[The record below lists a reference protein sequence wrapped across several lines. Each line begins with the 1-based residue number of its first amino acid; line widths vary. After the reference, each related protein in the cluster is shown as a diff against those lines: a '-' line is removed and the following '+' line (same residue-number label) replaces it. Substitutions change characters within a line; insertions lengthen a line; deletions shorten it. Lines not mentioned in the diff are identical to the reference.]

1 MKVLID
7 KAERLWKMP
16 QSALGS
22 MQFIQRRLNARGV
35 NIIDLENLIPEP
47 SEIPSLSIKIQ
58 DFTQSPLLPTANAV
72 QVGLLKAKIIE
83 KHQAL
88 KALSI
93 DPDKELTITPGT
105 RMAASLVALGLLN
118 PGDVAAYPD
127 PGAQFYRTAICLAD
141 GNPRRYQL
149 LESNDYMLNISSLP
163 GPSKKTKMLF
173 LNYPH
178 NPTGAAVD
186 YYFYRDL
193 LKSVKFENIL
203 IIADCA
209 HVHPGHT
216 EAVVPLQAKN
226 ARRKTLELHSF
237 STTFGVNGLGFAV
250 GNKDVISILNN
261 LLGAIGFKPDAS
273 KIDWVL
279 QCLDH
284 AEEIFDARME
294 ILGKRRAILIEGL
307 KQLDW
312 RVRENKN
319 MPFIWAK
326 IPYRSTSVAFARR
339 LFAKAGVR
347 VAPGSDFGEGGE
359 GWLRMSL
366 CCDDSI
372 LIEALER
379 LAQHSRVWQRRF
391 RPET

>member
-16 QSALGS
+16 RPALGS

-35 NIIDLENLIPEP
+35 KIIDLESVTPEIPEI
-47 SEIPSLSIKIQ
+47 ESLSADIQ
-58 DFTQSPLLPTANAV
+58 KLSIGPLILPANAE
-72 QVGLLKAKIIE
+72 QIAQLKSKIIE

-88 KALSI
+88 KALTI
-93 DPDKELTITPGT
+93 DSDKELTIIPGV
-105 RMAASLVALGLLN
+105 RMASAIVSLALLN
-118 PGDVAAYPD
+118 AGDVAAYPD
-127 PGAQFYRTAICLAD
+127 PGVQFYRTAICMAD

-149 LESNDYMLNISSLP
+149 LESNDYMLNVSSLP
-163 GPSKKTKMLF
+163 GPSKKIKMIF

-193 LKSVKFENIL
+193 LKSVKFENVL
-203 IIADCA
+203 IVADCA
-209 HVHPGHT
+209 HVHPGNT
-216 EAVVPLQAKN
+216 EAIIPLQAKN
-226 ARRKTLELHSF
+226 AQRKTLELHSF

-250 GNKDVISILNN
+250 GHKDVISILDNVLN
-261 LLGAIGFKPDAS
+261 AVGFSPDSGKVIWAS
-273 KIDWVL
+273 V
-279 QCLDH
+279 CFDH
-284 AEEIFDARME
+284 AEEIFNARMD
-294 ILGKRRAILIEGL
+294 ILQRRRHILSEGL
-307 KQLDW
+307 KKLGW
-312 RVRENKN
+312 RIRENKYL
-319 MPFIWAK
+319 PFIWAK

-359 GWLRMSL
+359 GWLRLSL
-366 CCDDSI
+366 CCNEEI
-372 LIEALER
+372 LNEALER
-379 LAQHSRVWQRRF
+379 LAQHSRIWQRKF